1 MIILHKLNQSILLGP
16 NTKNYEWAEWG
27 EWSTCSVSCAGEGT
41 HTRTRSCIAP
51 SNGGF
56 ECPDSQQ
63 SETDTCNEGVCPG
76 KLHVGKSII
85 LSIVFFIQSI
95 DYLLINLFIN
105 IETEKQLGSWT
116 NDGECIAKGNDP
128 ACGPGHQRQL
138 RTCIDGTNDQCTAAD
153 TVQTISCL
161 DAGTALPDCI
171 FEKGLGNWVNDG
183 NCIATG
189 DDPSC
194 GPGNQT
200 QKRTC
205 TDGSTD
211 KCNDSDLEQVIPC
224 SEAGTALPDCG

>member
-1 MIILHKLNQSILLGP
+1 MIRSFKDDFLIPNINYPILDL
-16 NTKNYEWAEWG
+16 Y
-27 EWSTCSVSCAGEGT
+27 
-41 HTRTRSCIAP
+41 
-51 SNGGF
+51 
-56 ECPDSQQ
+56 
-63 SETDTCNEGVCPG
+63 
-76 KLHVGKSII
+76 
-85 LSIVFFIQSI
+85 
-95 DYLLINLFIN
+95 INV
-105 IETEKQLGSWT
+105 ETEKQLGSWT

-138 RTCIDGTNDQCTAAD
+138 RTCIDGTKDQCTAAD

-171 FEKGLGNWVNDG
+171 IEKGLGNWVNDG

>member
-1 MIILHKLNQSILLGP
+1 MNGLN
-16 NTKNYEWAEWG
+16 G
-27 EWSTCSVSCAGEGT
+27 E
-41 HTRTRSCIAP
+41 
-51 SNGGF
+51 NG
-56 ECPDSQQ
+56 
-63 SETDTCNEGVCPG
+63 
-76 KLHVGKSII
+76 LHVLFRAEEKELTQELGHALHPLMEALSVRI
-85 LSIVFFIQSI
+85 LNNQRLILVMKVFVQVKYMSENRSFQVWLNDFLIQNI
-95 DYLLINLFIN
+95 DNPILDLYINV
-105 IETEKQLGSWT
+105 ETEKQLGSWT

-138 RTCIDGTNDQCTAAD
+138 RTCIDGTKDQCTAAD

-171 FEKGLGNWVNDG
+171 IEKRLGNWVNDG
-183 NCIATG
+183 TCIATG